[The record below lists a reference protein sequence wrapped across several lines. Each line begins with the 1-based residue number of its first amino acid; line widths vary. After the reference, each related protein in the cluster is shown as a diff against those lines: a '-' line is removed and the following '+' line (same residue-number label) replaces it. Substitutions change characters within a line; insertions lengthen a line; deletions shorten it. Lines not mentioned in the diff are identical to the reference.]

1 MSFEDIK
8 ARKIKNI
15 EKASQAI
22 GVVTEQA
29 SEAVDAFFAEK
40 AIKDAAYVPQ
50 KLVVK
55 QLPVGLYRVQ
65 FEAGVGNI
73 PDVLSGTYTTIA
85 HAEKA
90 INNYLTFRNSTSR

>member
-1 MSFEDIK
+1 MSFEAIK
-8 ARKIKNI
+8 EKRIKSM
-15 EKASQAI
+15 EKAQQAI

-50 KLVVK
+50 KLIVK

-65 FEAGVGNI
+65 FETGVGVI

-90 INNYLTFRNSTSR
+90 INNYLTFRDSK